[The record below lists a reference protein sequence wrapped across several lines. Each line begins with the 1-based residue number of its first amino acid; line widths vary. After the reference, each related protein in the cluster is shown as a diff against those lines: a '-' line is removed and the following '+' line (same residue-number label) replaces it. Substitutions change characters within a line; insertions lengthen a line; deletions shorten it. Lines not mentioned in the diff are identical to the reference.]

1 MALTEHLSIFVTQSC
16 RKQTTDETI
25 IIINMVLMGHRHSQL
40 FFSYSELNECQAVHV
55 A

>member
-1 MALTEHLSIFVTQSC
+1 MALTEHLSILVTQSC
-16 RKQTTDETI
+16 RKQTTDETMI
-25 IIINMVLMGHRHSQL
+25 IIKRVLMEHRRSQL